1 MPSYPYT
8 TLVEVTRG
16 PVVESVHA
24 GALTVVDADGRL
36 IASTGDPF
44 LVTYLRSSSKPLQVL
59 PLLEDGGAE
68 AFDFSQKEVALMC
81 ASHSGTDEHA
91 ETVAALQAKIGV
103 AESDLLCGVHP
114 PQHEPTA
121 EAMRARGEPFTSNRH
136 NCSGK
141 HTGFLASTV
150 LHRETKEDYI
160 NPEHPIQKLIIKT
173 FAVMTDYPIEK
184 IAIGVDGCS
193 APVFAVPLY
202 HAALGFARL
211 CDPKN
216 LPARRAAACR
226 LVTRSMTAHPFMV
239 AGPER
244 FDTLA
249 MQLGGVKF
257 IAKGGAEGYQAIGIM
272 PGALGEGS
280 PALGITFKIAD
291 GDQDGR
297 ARPLV
302 AIEILR
308 QLGLLTEADIAGP
321 LSHLAARPVT
331 NWRGLEVGEM
341 RAAFTLDWS
350 ALAGWMPAA

>member
-1 MPSYPYT
+1 MPTFPYT

-16 PVVESVHA
+16 PVVESVHV
-24 GALTVVDADGRL
+24 GALTVVDTAGRL
-36 IASTGDPF
+36 IASAGDPF

-59 PLLEDGGAE
+59 PLLEDGGAD
-68 AFDFSQKEVALMC
+68 AFHFSEKEIALMC

-91 ETVAALQAKIGV
+91 QTVAALQAKIGV

-114 PQHEPTA
+114 PTHAPTA
-121 EAMRARGEPFTSNRH
+121 EAMLARGEPFTANRH

-150 LHRETKEDYI
+150 LHRETKLDYI
-160 NPEHPIQKLIIKT
+160 NPGHPIQKLIIQA
-173 FAVMTDYPIEK
+173 FAEMTDYPRER

-202 HAALGFARL
+202 NAALGFARL
-211 CDPKN
+211 CDPKG
-216 LPARRAAACR
+216 LPENRAAACR
-226 LVTRSMTAHPFMV
+226 LVTRSMTAHPSMV

-249 MQLGGVKF
+249 MQLGGGKF
-257 IAKGGAEGYQAIGIM
+257 IAKGGAEGYQAIGIL

-291 GDQDGR
+291 GDLDGR

-302 AIEILR
+302 GIEILR
-308 QLGLLTEADIAGP
+308 QLGLLSQAEIDGP
-321 LSHLAARPVT
+321 LAKLAARPVT
-331 NWRGLEVGEM
+331 NWRGLEVGQM
-341 RAAFTLDWS
+341 RSAFSLDWS
-350 ALAGWMPAA
+350 ALAAWMPTA